1 MKNVIKMKRLAVG
14 CMIAGFA
21 ALVVSCL
28 GMAQA
33 IGDSADE
40 MGDSKGARALS
51 QSAHS
56 IERALE
62 DITPEQEY
70 YIGRAVG
77 ANLLTNYRLYQ
88 DDPDLALYLNEI
100 TAAVAINSKKPEI
113 FNGYHA
119 AVLDSE
125 EINAF
130 STSGGHI
137 FVTRGLVDCAASEDT
152 LAAVIA
158 HEIAHIQLQHSIM
171 AIKSNRVVDAFATTG
186 SSLAGLAL
194 SDLAGILDEAAN
206 DIVSAMQEGYSQTQE
221 FAADTLALE
230 LLADAGYEPSSL
242 IVMLQALK
250 QIQSQRNGELA
261 NGLKGFARTHPSPDD
276 RIAQLERPLRQYRDA
291 TRDTR
296 AYREAR
302 FNTHK

>member
-1 MKNVIKMKRLAVG
+1 
-14 CMIAGFA
+14 MIAGFA
-21 ALVVSCL
+21 ALVLSCR

-40 MGDSKGARALS
+40 MGDSRGARALS
-51 QSAHS
+51 QSARS
-56 IERALE
+56 IERAIE

-77 ANLLTNYRLYQ
+77 ANLLTNYELYK
-88 DDPDLALYLNEI
+88 DDPDVVLYLNEI
-100 TAAVAINSKKPEI
+100 ALAVAINSKKPEI

-119 AVLDSE
+119 AVLDSA

-137 FVTRGLVDCAASEDT
+137 FVTRGLVDCAASEDA

-171 AIKSNRVVDAFATTG
+171 AIKSNRVINALAATG

-194 SDLAGILDEAAN
+194 SDLAEILDEAAK
-206 DIVSAMQEGYSQTQE
+206 DIVSALQEGYSQNQE

-242 IVMLQALK
+242 IAMLQAVK
-250 QIQSQRNGELA
+250 QKQPQNSDGLA
-261 NGLKGFARTHPSPDD
+261 NGLARTHPSPDD

-302 FNTHK
+302 FSAVK